1 MHLQCALIEDECMP
15 NLRRFS
21 IFQRFYLL
29 VGVVVIGLIVL
40 SISSLTHQYSSLKN
54 EQHIKTQNVVETA
67 YSIIEHFYT
76 LEKNNELTQQQAQSQ
91 ALHTIS
97 ALRYDKT
104 NYFWIND
111 YQPNMV
117 MHPIKPALD
126 GKNLTNNKD
135 PDGKTLFVD
144 MVNIVKRDGE
154 GFIPYKWPKP
164 GKEQPVDKIAFVK
177 GFDQW
182 QWIIGSGVYLDSI
195 DEAFSEQRNLIV
207 ISAIIMITAV
217 ILLSYF
223 IGKSILTPTRLAAD
237 MMKDI
242 SQGEGDLTR
251 TLNESGNDEI
261 SELSHSFN
269 LFILKMRE
277 SLIHVSQSAYDVS
290 EHAHTVDESSK
301 TSHSFIELQ
310 NDSSTQVAAAMEQMT
325 HQIHDVSRNAEAAE
339 QAANEAA
346 HNASTGKSVVAK
358 TITAI
363 KTLSTN
369 IETVSRVTE
378 DLANES
384 NNIGSVLDVIR
395 SISEQTNLLA
405 LNAAIEAARAGE
417 HGRGFAVVADEVRTL
432 ASRTGQS
439 TDEIQ
444 TMITKLQEGA
454 KAAVEAVKSSQT
466 LSLSTVE
473 QASSANTSLDEIER
487 LVSVITEMNSQIARA
502 TEQQTQ
508 AADEVNLRIND
519 LSHSTSQSLDNTKQ
533 LTGASNKLK
542 QSSISLS
549 TVVKR
554 FKLD

>member
-1 MHLQCALIEDECMP
+1 MP
-15 NLRRFS
+15 SLRSFS
-21 IFQRFYLL
+21 IFQRFSLL
-29 VGVVVIGLIVL
+29 IAIVVLGLIVL
-40 SISSLTHQYSSLKN
+40 SISSLTNQYNALKN
-54 EQHIKTQNVVETA
+54 EQYLKTQNVVETA
-67 YSIIEHFYT
+67 HSIIEHFHD
-76 LEKNNELTQQQAQSQ
+76 LEQNNSLTQQQAKTQ
-91 ALHTIS
+91 ALETIK
-97 ALRYDKT
+97 ALRYDST

-111 YQPNMV
+111 YQPTMI

-126 GKNLTNNKD
+126 NKDLSNNKD
-135 PDGKTLFVD
+135 PDGKALFVE
-144 MVNIVKRDGE
+144 MANIVKRDGE

-164 GKEQPVDKIAFVK
+164 GKDQPVEKVAFVK
-177 GFDQW
+177 GFSQW

-195 DEAFSEQRNLIV
+195 DEAFSQQRNLIIV
-207 ISAIIMITAV
+207 SAIIMIIAV

-223 IGKSILTPTRLAAD
+223 IGKSILIPTRLAAD

-261 SELSHSFN
+261 SELSRSFN
-269 LFILKMRE
+269 LFVLKIRE
-277 SLIHVSQSAYDVS
+277 SLAHVAQSANDVS
-290 EHAHTVDESSK
+290 EHAHTVDDSSR

-339 QAANEAA
+339 QAAKDAA
-346 HNASTGKSVVAK
+346 QNASTGKNVVAQ

-363 KTLSTN
+363 ETLSSN

-384 NNIGSVLDVIR
+384 HNIGSVLDVIR

-454 KAAVEAVKSSQT
+454 KAAVEAVKSSQA
-466 LSLSTVE
+466 LSVSTIE
-473 QASSANTSLDEIER
+473 QASSANTSLNEIER
-487 LVSVITEMNSQIARA
+487 LVSIITEMNSQIARA

-508 AADEVNLRIND
+508 AADEVNLRINE
-519 LSHSTSQSLDNTKQ
+519 LSQSTEQSLNNTKQ
-533 LTGASNKLK
+533 LTDASDNLK
-542 QSSISLS
+542 QSSEGLS
-549 TVVKR
+549 SVVNR

>member
-1 MHLQCALIEDECMP
+1 MP
-15 NLRRFS
+15 SLRSFS
-21 IFQRFYLL
+21 IFQRFSLL
-29 VGVVVIGLIVL
+29 IAIVVFGLIVL
-40 SISSLTHQYSSLKN
+40 SISSLTNQYNSLKN
-54 EQHIKTQNVVETA
+54 EQYIKTQNVVETA
-67 YSIIEHFYT
+67 YSIIEHFYD
-76 LEKNNELTQQQAQSQ
+76 LEQNNSLTQLQAQTQ
-91 ALHTIS
+91 ALNAIK

-111 YQPNMV
+111 YQPAMI

-126 GKNLTNNKD
+126 SKDLSNNKD
-135 PDGKTLFVD
+135 PDGKALFVE
-144 MVNIVKRDGE
+144 MVNVVKRAGE

-164 GKEQPVDKIAFVK
+164 GKDQPVEKVAFVK
-177 GFDQW
+177 GFNQW

-195 DEAFSEQRNLIV
+195 DEVFSEQRNLIIV
-207 ISAIIMITAV
+207 SAIIMIIAV

-223 IGKSILTPTRLAAD
+223 IGKSILIPTRLAAD

-251 TLNESGNDEI
+251 ALNESGNDEI
-261 SELSHSFN
+261 SELSRSFN
-269 LFILKMRE
+269 LFVLKMRE
-277 SLIHVSQSAYDVS
+277 SLAHVSKSASDVS
-290 EHAHTVDESSK
+290 DHAHTVDESSR
-301 TSHSFIELQ
+301 TSLSFIELQ

-339 QAANEAA
+339 QAAKDAA
-346 HNASTGKSVVAK
+346 KNASTGRSVVTQ

-363 KTLSTN
+363 ETLSNN
-369 IETVSRVTE
+369 IETVSRVTA

-384 NNIGSVLDVIR
+384 HNIGSVLDVIR

-454 KAAVEAVKSSQT
+454 KAAVEAVKSSQA
-466 LSLSTVE
+466 LSVSTVE
-473 QASSANTSLDEIER
+473 QASSANTSLNEIER
-487 LVSVITEMNSQIARA
+487 LVSIITEMNSQIARA

-508 AADEVNLRIND
+508 AADEVNLRINE
-519 LSHSTSQSLDNTKQ
+519 LSHSTEQSLNNTKQ
-533 LTGASNKLK
+533 LTSTSDNLK
-542 QSSISLS
+542 QSSQELS
-549 TVVKR
+549 SMVHR

>member
-1 MHLQCALIEDECMP
+1 MP
-15 NLRRFS
+15 SLRSFS
-21 IFQRFYLL
+21 IFQRFSLL
-29 VGVVVIGLIVL
+29 IAIVVLGLIVL
-40 SISSLTHQYSSLKN
+40 SISSLTNQYNALKN
-54 EQHIKTQNVVETA
+54 EQYLKTQNVVETA
-67 YSIIEHFYT
+67 HSIIEHFHD
-76 LEKNNELTQQQAQSQ
+76 LEQNNSLTQQQAKTQ
-91 ALHTIS
+91 ALETIK
-97 ALRYDKT
+97 ALRFDNT

-111 YQPNMV
+111 YQPTMI

-126 GKNLTNNKD
+126 NKDLSNNKD
-135 PDGKTLFVD
+135 PDGKALFVE

-164 GKEQPVDKIAFVK
+164 GKDQPVEKVAFVK
-177 GFDQW
+177 GFNQW

-195 DEAFSEQRNLIV
+195 DEAFSQQRNLIIV
-207 ISAIIMITAV
+207 SAIIMIIAV

-223 IGKSILTPTRLAAD
+223 IGKSILIPTRLAAD

-261 SELSHSFN
+261 SELSRSFN
-269 LFILKMRE
+269 LFVLKIRE
-277 SLIHVSQSAYDVS
+277 SLVHVSQSANGVS
-290 EHAHTVDESSK
+290 KHAQTVDESSK
-301 TSHSFIELQ
+301 TSISFIELQ

-339 QAANEAA
+339 QAAKDAA
-346 HNASTGKSVVAK
+346 QNASTGKNVVAQ

-363 KTLSTN
+363 ETLSNN
-369 IETVSRVTE
+369 IETVSRVTA

-384 NNIGSVLDVIR
+384 HNIGSVLDVIR

-454 KAAVEAVKSSQT
+454 KAAVEAVKSSQA
-466 LSLSTVE
+466 LSVSTVE
-473 QASSANTSLDEIER
+473 QASSANTSLNEIER
-487 LVSVITEMNSQIARA
+487 LVSIITEMNSQIARA

-508 AADEVNLRIND
+508 AADEVNLRINE
-519 LSHSTSQSLDNTKQ
+519 LSHSTEQSLNNTKQ
-533 LTGASNKLK
+533 LTNASDNLK
-542 QSSISLS
+542 QSSQGLS
-549 TVVKR
+549 SVVNR

>member
-1 MHLQCALIEDECMP
+1 MP
-15 NLRRFS
+15 SLRSFS
-21 IFQRFYLL
+21 IFQRFSLL
-29 VGVVVIGLIVL
+29 IAIVVFGLIAL
-40 SISSLTHQYSSLKN
+40 SVASLTHQYSSLKN
-54 EQHIKTQNVVETA
+54 EQYLKTQNVVETA
-67 YSIIEHFYT
+67 YSIIEHFYD
-76 LEKNNELTQQQAQSQ
+76 LEQNNTLTQQQAQSQ
-91 ALHTIS
+91 ALNAIR

-104 NYFWIND
+104 NYFWINN
-111 YQPNMV
+111 YQPKMV
-117 MHPIKPALD
+117 MHPIKPALE
-126 GKNLTNNKD
+126 GKDLTNNKD
-135 PDGKTLFVD
+135 PDGKALFVD
-144 MVNIVKRDGE
+144 MVNIVKRSGE

-164 GKEQPVDKIAFVK
+164 GKEKPVEKIAFVK
-177 GFDQW
+177 GFNQW

-207 ISAIIMITAV
+207 VSATIMIIAV

-223 IGKSILTPTRLAAD
+223 IGKSILIPTRLAAD

-269 LFILKMRE
+269 LFVLKMRE
-277 SLIHVSQSAYDVS
+277 SLVHVSQSANDVS
-290 EHAHTVDESSK
+290 EHAHTVDDSSR

-339 QAANEAA
+339 QAAKDAA
-346 HNASTGKSVVAK
+346 QNASTGKNVVAQ

-363 KTLSTN
+363 ETLSSN

-384 NNIGSVLDVIR
+384 HNIGSVLDVIR

-454 KAAVEAVKSSQT
+454 KAAVEAVKSSQA
-466 LSLSTVE
+466 LSVSTVD
-473 QASSANTSLDEIER
+473 QASSANTSLNEIER
-487 LVSVITEMNSQIARA
+487 LVSIITEMNSQIARA

-508 AADEVNLRIND
+508 AADEVNLRINE
-519 LSHSTSQSLDNTKQ
+519 LSQSTEQSLNNTKQ
-533 LTGASNKLK
+533 LTDASDNLK
-542 QSSISLS
+542 QSSLELS
-549 TVVKR
+549 SVVNR

>member
-1 MHLQCALIEDECMP
+1 MP
-15 NLRRFS
+15 NLRSFSISQRFS
-21 IFQRFYLL
+21 LL
-29 VGVVVIGLIVL
+29 IAIVVFGLIIL
-40 SISSLTHQYSSLKN
+40 SISSLTHQYSSLKD
-54 EQHIKTQNVVETA
+54 EQYIKTQNVVETA
-67 YSIIEHFYT
+67 YSIIEHYYA
-76 LEKNNELTQQQAQSQ
+76 LEQDNTLTQQQAQSQ
-91 ALHTIS
+91 ALNAIK

-111 YQPNMV
+111 YQPTMV

-126 GKNLTNNKD
+126 GKDLTNNKD
-135 PDGKTLFVD
+135 PDGKSLFVD
-144 MVNIVKRDGE
+144 MVNIVKKDGE

-164 GKEQPVDKIAFVK
+164 GKDKPVEKIAFVK
-177 GFDQW
+177 GFNQW

-207 ISAIIMITAV
+207 VSAIIMIIAV

-223 IGKSILTPTRLAAD
+223 IGKSILIPTRLAAD

-251 TLNESGNDEI
+251 KLNESGNDEI
-261 SELSHSFN
+261 SELSRSFN
-269 LFILKMRE
+269 LFALKMRE
-277 SLIHVSQSAYDVS
+277 SLVHVAQSANDVS
-290 EHAHTVDESSK
+290 EHAHTVDDSSR

-339 QAANEAA
+339 QAAKDAA
-346 HNASTGKSVVAK
+346 QNASTGKNVVAQ

-363 KTLSTN
+363 ETLSSN

-384 NNIGSVLDVIR
+384 HNIGSVLDVIR

-454 KAAVEAVKSSQT
+454 KAAVEAVKSSQA
-466 LSLSTVE
+466 LSVSTVE
-473 QASSANTSLDEIER
+473 QASSANTSLNEIER
-487 LVSVITEMNSQIARA
+487 LVSIITEMNSQIARA

-508 AADEVNLRIND
+508 AADEVNLRINE
-519 LSHSTSQSLDNTKQ
+519 LSQSTEQSLNNTKQ
-533 LTGASNKLK
+533 LTDASDNLK
-542 QSSISLS
+542 QSSEGLS
-549 TVVKR
+549 SVVNR